1 MISHLLLLIGL
12 CTIVS
17 ALVTNTIVHS
27 KAGIFHGRFLPEF
40 DQELFLGV
48 RFAPKPERFAPADLA
63 KDAPESHHNAT
74 QYGTDCHGYGSD
86 TNLLV
91 KAGWTR
97 LGEDCLHLN
106 IIKPHTDR
114 TSLPVLIWI
123 YGGGWQ
129 QGATSDPRYVQATNL
144 AFPLLAKEL

>member
-1 MISHLLLLIGL
+1 MFTHHLLLIGI
-12 CTIVS
+12 CAIAS
-17 ALVTNTIVHS
+17 ALVPDPIVHS

-48 RFAPKPERFAPADLA
+48 KFAPKPERFAPADLA
-63 KDAPESHHNAT
+63 EDTPKSHYNAT
-74 QYGTDCHGYGSD
+74 HYSTDCHGYGSD

-91 KAGWTR
+91 KTGWTR

-106 IIKPHTDR
+106 IVKPHTNR

-129 QGATSDPRYVQATNL
+129 QGATSDPRYEQAITL
-144 AFPLLAKEL
+144 